1 MRVREL
7 GSDCHSH
14 LFLSQALLTVLY
26 PRVLGGAG
34 LPLILQFDE
43 LGKGSRHASQTGSIR
58 VPWDS
63 RSNSD
68 SWVLSPG
75 LMSEG
80 HFWTQTLRLA
90 SGSTGDT
97 GVDESQ
103 SPLHMSHL
111 LPVLDVWK
119 KGPRSQ
125 VAWRGGESFS
135 WLPLGTEAS
144 EVPQYTH
151 EIGRA
156 HV

>member
-1 MRVREL
+1 MNLARDP
-7 GSDCHSH
+7 G
-14 LFLSQALLTVLY
+14 
-26 PRVLGGAG
+26 
-34 LPLILQFDE
+34 
-43 LGKGSRHASQTGSIR
+43 HASQTRSIR

-151 EIGRA
+151 VHTFTLVHTWSFNHARKREKRKKKKSWRIFLL
-156 HV
+156 